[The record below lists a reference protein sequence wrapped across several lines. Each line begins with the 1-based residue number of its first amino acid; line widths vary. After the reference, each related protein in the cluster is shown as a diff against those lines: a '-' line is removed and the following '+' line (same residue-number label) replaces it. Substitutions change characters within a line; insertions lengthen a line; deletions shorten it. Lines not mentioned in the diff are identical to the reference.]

1 MSRSKT
7 GVPGLSFS
15 WRRAIG
21 LSQVE
26 SEISRKTGIPL
37 TRSGRQKKMGRIFSH
52 LIGWMF
58 AGLVAFAGYEL
69 VTHPELMRMIA
80 SLAGK
85 N

>member
-7 GVPGLSFS
+7 GIPGLSFS
-15 WRRAIG
+15 WRRASG

-37 TRSGRQKKMGRIFSH
+37 TRSGRQRKMGRIFGH

-58 AGLVAFAGYEL
+58 AGLVVFVGYQL
-69 VTHPELMRMIA
+69 VVHPELMKMLTD
-80 SLAGK
+80 LAGK
-85 N
+85 H